1 DNFPNGF
8 YSNVDHSVSLCP
20 ISYFL
25 PDVTLIYLLTH
36 ELAHSIGP
44 CLSQFGTY
52 EIRSDRLV
60 NLGQSLLGGNPR
72 ELTKDP
78 NRAVLFGKILEIN
91 QMTNVTA
98 YQFPLFSSNSAMNY
112 FIDKKVLRSEI
123 PGVESLKYPFKKVLD
138 CLSSKQGFRGIDANE
153 IRKLASEVSSSRA
166 KYREPSF
173 DRATDE
179 RQIVDALSAYPG
191 CISPE
196 KESQLDEAMSDWF
209 AAKVLGDYLSG
220 NFLKTQNER
229 LAMVAILAGE
239 VCWKRHQAKSHPNL
253 SNLEILEQLSREQLW
268 NGDAHPA
275 SKMRIEKIIFGEPN
289 IRNALGCVPQ
299 RDLACE
305 R

>member
-1 DNFPNGF
+1 MLF
-8 YSNVDHSVSLCP
+8 
-20 ISYFL
+20 
-25 PDVTLIYLLTH
+25 
-36 ELAHSIGP
+36 
-44 CLSQFGTY
+44 
-52 EIRSDRLV
+52 RS
-60 NLGQSLLGGNPR
+60 
-72 ELTKDP
+72 
-78 NRAVLFGKILEIN
+78 
-91 QMTNVTA
+91 
-98 YQFPLFSSNSAMNY
+98 
-112 FIDKKVLRSEI
+112 
-123 PGVESLKYPFKKVLD
+123 
-138 CLSSKQGFRGIDANE
+138 
-153 IRKLASEVSSSRA
+153 
-166 KYREPSF
+166 
-173 DRATDE
+173 
-179 RQIVDALSAYPG
+179 
-191 CISPE
+191 
-196 KESQLDEAMSDWF
+196 SDWF